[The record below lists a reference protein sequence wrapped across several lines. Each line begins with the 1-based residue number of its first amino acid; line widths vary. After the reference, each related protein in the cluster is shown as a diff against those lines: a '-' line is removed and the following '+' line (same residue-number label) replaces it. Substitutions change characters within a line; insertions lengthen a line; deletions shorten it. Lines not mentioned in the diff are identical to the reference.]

1 MEIMPKRTEGLTGRE
16 TEVLHLVA
24 EGYTDG
30 EIAEFLTISVFTVQ
44 NHVKS
49 ILSKTGTANRTEAA
63 AYAHRHHL
71 SAASTG

>member
-49 ILSKTGTANRTEAA
+49 ILRKLSARNRTQAGVIYQREKI
-63 AYAHRHHL
+63 
-71 SAASTG
+71 